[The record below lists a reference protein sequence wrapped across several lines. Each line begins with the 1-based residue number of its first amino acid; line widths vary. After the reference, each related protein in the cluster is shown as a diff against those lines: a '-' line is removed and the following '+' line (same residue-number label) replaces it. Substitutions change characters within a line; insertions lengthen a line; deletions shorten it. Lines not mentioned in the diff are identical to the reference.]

1 MFSDR
6 EKAYLKSQRLARIA
20 TVSAGLQPD
29 VAPVGFEFD
38 GERFFVG
45 GLDLKRTLKFRN
57 VEAGNLKISL
67 VVDDLETVQP
77 WKPRGI
83 KVHGHAEIVER
94 TGQLGRGVYLA
105 IEPERYWSW
114 GIEGPAMVDGK
125 PIIKRGR

>member
-1 MFSDR
+1 MFSDA

-20 TVSAGLQPD
+20 TVSATLQPD

-38 GERFFVG
+38 GDIFFVSG
-45 GLDLKRTLKFRN
+45 ADLKRTLKFRN
-57 VEAGNLKISL
+57 VEAGNRNVSL

-83 KVHGHAEIVER
+83 KVHGIAEILER

-105 IEPERYWSW
+105 IKPTRYWSW
-114 GIEGPAMVDGK
+114 GIEAPAMEDGK
-125 PIIKRGR
+125 PNIKRGR